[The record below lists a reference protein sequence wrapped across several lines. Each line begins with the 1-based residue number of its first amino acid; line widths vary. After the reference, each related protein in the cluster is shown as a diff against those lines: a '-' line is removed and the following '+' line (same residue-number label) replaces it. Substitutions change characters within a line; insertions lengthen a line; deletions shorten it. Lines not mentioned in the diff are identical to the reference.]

1 MVGVST
7 SLFRQVLSFVWSGI
21 LILVLTLFVQGIWT
35 GLVVANLKTSSR
47 FPWAVV
53 VMALL
58 LWLTW
63 QYLNGKGWP
72 QSTSEAR
79 RRNLRATPLSGRVFG
94 CAVLAGVLSII
105 ALTGFWI
112 VLFQLAKVPGNA
124 LPNLSQYTRLTVALM
139 LLMASVVGAIVEE
152 AGFRGYFQGLLER
165 SINGPAAIFVA
176 ALVMAP
182 GHALTQGFV
191 WPTLVFYLFV
201 DVMLGLIAY
210 LTKSI
215 LPGITVHAIGLIT
228 FFSLVWPND
237 ARRLKGTGAGD
248 AWLWI
253 HAAQTI
259 IFTALAIIAFKR
271 LMRTK
276 PMMESRATATSVR

>member
-7 SLFRQVLSFVWSGI
+7 SLLRQVLSFVWSGI

-35 GLVVANLKTSSR
+35 GLVVTNLNTSSR

-58 LWLTW
+58 LWLMW

-72 QSTSEAR
+72 RSTSEAR

-94 CAVLAGVLSII
+94 WAVLAGVLSIV
-105 ALTGFWI
+105 ALAGFWI
-112 VLFQLAKVPGNA
+112 VLFQLAKVPGNG
-124 LPNLSQYTRLTVALM
+124 LPNLSQYPRLTVGLM
-139 LLMASVVGAIVEE
+139 LAMASVVGAVVEE

-165 SINGPAAIFVA
+165 SINGPTAILVA

-237 ARRLKGTGAGD
+237 ARRLKGTGSGD